1 MPTLADRSKRAARDI
16 TEAATRR
23 LGFEVVRRN
32 FYSPLPDRDQL
43 PDRLWSGPAEL
54 PGVEL
59 NVEGGLALLREMAPY
74 LAEFGPAMGQS
85 PGFRI
90 DNGTYERGDAETL
103 FAMLRQFKPAR
114 VMELGSGT
122 SSHIVAAA
130 LRANEADGSP
140 STYRVFDPYPWQATE
155 LGPAEGVEVVAL
167 GATDV
172 PPSEYA
178 ALEPGDVLFV
188 DTTHTVKTGG
198 DVNHLLLEVV
208 PRMPVG
214 VIVHFHDIFLPYE
227 YPREWVI
234 DMRLAWAEQYLLQ
247 AFLAF
252 NQRFEVLLPVH
263 ALARS
268 APDELAQLIPG
279 FQRGVAPG
287 AFWIR
292 RTA

>member
-1 MPTLADRSKRAARDI
+1 MPSLADRSKRAAREI
-16 TEAATRR
+16 TDAASRR
-23 LGFEVVRRN
+23 LGFEVVRRS
-32 FYSPLPDRDQL
+32 FYSPLPDRRQL
-43 PDRLWSGPAEL
+43 PDSLWSGPAEL

-59 NVEGGLALLREMAPY
+59 NVDGGLALLREMAPY
-74 LAEFGPAMGQS
+74 LAEFTTAVQQAS
-85 PGFRI
+85 GFRL
-90 DNGTYERGDAETL
+90 DNGTYETGDAETL

-114 VMELGSGT
+114 VLELGSGT
-122 SSHIVAAA
+122 SSHIISAA
-130 LRANEADGSP
+130 LRTNQADGNR

-155 LGPAEGVEVVAL
+155 LGPASGVEVVAL
-167 GATDV
+167 GATEV

-208 PRMPVG
+208 PRLPAG

-227 YPREWVI
+227 YPREWVVE
-234 DMRLAWAEQYLLQ
+234 MRLAWAEQYLLQ

-252 NQRFEVLLPVH
+252 NRQFEVLLPVH
-263 ALARS
+263 ALART
-268 APDELAQLIPG
+268 ARDELDRLIPG
-279 FQRGVAPG
+279 FHRGAAPG

-292 RTA
+292 RAA

>member
-1 MPTLADRSKRAARDI
+1 MPSLADRSKRVARDL
-16 TEAATRR
+16 TDAASRR
-23 LGFEVVRRN
+23 LGFEVVRRS
-32 FYSPLPDRDQL
+32 FYSPLPDRERL
-43 PDRLWSGPAEL
+43 PAALWSGPGEL

-59 NVEGGLALLREMAPY
+59 NVDGGRALLREMAPF
-74 LAEFGPAMGQS
+74 LAEFTPAVAQAS
-85 PGFRI
+85 NFRL
-90 DNGTYERGDAETL
+90 DNGTYETGDAETL

-114 VMELGSGT
+114 VLELGSGT
-122 SSHIVAAA
+122 SSHIISAA
-130 LRANEADGSP
+130 LRANDADGNR

-155 LGPAEGVEVVAL
+155 LGPASGVEVVAL

-208 PRMPVG
+208 PRLPVG

-227 YPREWVI
+227 YPREWVV

-252 NQRFEVLLPVH
+252 NRQFEVLLPVH
-263 ALARS
+263 ALART
-268 APDELAQLIPG
+268 APAELDRLIPG
-279 FQRGVAPG
+279 FHPGAAPG